1 MTSVQG
7 YSCLRKI
14 GAESRSAIPF
24 VEDDS
29 SGDMAYDNFIYCEFY
44 RHQRKSENP
53 DDFEVFYEYYDLDE
67 DEDQLFNAF
76 QTVCCYSN
84 GFKLIFFSFQKTGKK
99 L

>member
-14 GAESRSAIPF
+14 GAETRSTIPF

-29 SGDMAYDNFIYCEFY
+29 SEDMAYDNFIYCEFY
-44 RHQRKSENP
+44 LHQRKSENP

-76 QTVCCYSN
+76 QTVSY
-84 GFKLIFFSFQKTGKK
+84 FFYNKF
-99 L
+99 